1 VAGGPLTYNNYA
13 ELLQPSFFD
22 FVWETLRISF
32 LTTTLGLAIAFPIS
46 YLIAVRLPSR
56 QRTIAIVC
64 LVTLMFLSAL
74 VRTYALE
81 LTFGAVSPLRPLLT
95 AVSISP
101 NSRTYIQFLVGA
113 GLLQFIIPLATLTLI
128 SVHQNLD
135 WRLVEAAQS
144 LGAPA
149 WRSHFSIT
157 LPLSAPGLVSAF
169 LLSFT
174 FAMSAFVVPM
184 ILGKGRVLFLSNLIY
199 SRFSEIA
206 NYPSG
211 AAISIVTLALSLI
224 VVYGVSRLL
233 AGWSTRAKSA

>member
-1 VAGGPLTYNNYA
+1 
-13 ELLQPSFFD
+13 
-22 FVWETLRISF
+22 
-32 LTTTLGLAIAFPIS
+32 
-46 YLIAVRLPSR
+46 
-56 QRTIAIVC
+56 
-64 LVTLMFLSAL
+64 
-74 VRTYALE
+74 
-81 LTFGAVSPLRPLLT
+81 
-95 AVSISP
+95 VSISP